1 MSKQV
6 IMNDKARAGLL
17 KGVNIAADAVKVTI
31 GPKGRNVVF
40 DKGFGGP
47 TITNDG
53 VTIAKEIL
61 LEDKI
66 ENMGAEIVKEVAS
79 KTNDTAG
86 DGTTTAVVLTQ
97 AIVDHGL
104 RSVALGV
111 NPLGI
116 KMGIDH
122 ATQEMVM
129 ALKKFAKPIKDKE
142 EITQVATISAESEEF
157 GKIIASAI
165 DKVGKDG
172 VVTVEEGQSFGV
184 ESEVVGGMQ
193 FDKGYLSPYMITDT
207 DRMEAV
213 YNDASILIT
222 DKKISSLKEILPLL
236 EKLAASGKKELVII
250 AEDVDGDALTTLIVN
265 KIRGAFHT
273 LAIKA
278 PEYGD
283 RRKETLRD
291 IAIITGGKVVSEEL
305 GLKLESMDVDVLG
318 RARKI
323 VSTKDNTIIVGGKGK
338 KTDVDSRI
346 EEIRNQISNT
356 DSDFDKEKLQSRL
369 AKLAGG
375 VAVIKV
381 GAATETEMK
390 YKKMKI
396 EDAVEATKAAI
407 AEGIVPGGGTA
418 LVKAALIVMKNFED
432 GKIKSPSKD
441 MQKEF
446 ETGFQIL
453 LRSAEEPLR
462 QIVQNAGKRE
472 GAVVVSEIR
481 QLLTDATHPNAGYN
495 ANSDKVIMD
504 MLKAGIIDPVKVTR
518 TALQNAASASSMIL
532 TTDVAIA
539 DVPNPPTGGLQ
550 MQAGMGGGMPG
561 MDY

>member
-6 IMNDKARAGLL
+6 IMNEMARAGLL
-17 KGVNIAADAVKVTI
+17 RGVNIAADAVKVTI
-31 GPKGRNVVF
+31 GPKGRNVVL

-53 VTIAKEIL
+53 VSIAKEIS

-97 AIVDHGL
+97 AIVNHGL
-104 RSVALGV
+104 RSVVLGI

-116 KMGIDH
+116 KMGIDR
-122 ATQEMVM
+122 ATQEVVS
-129 ALKKFAKPIKDKE
+129 ALKKFAKPIKAKE
-142 EITQVATISAESEEF
+142 EIAQVATISAESEEY
-157 GKIIASAI
+157 GKIIADAI

-184 ESEVVGGMQ
+184 ESEVVEGMQ
-193 FDKGYLSPYMITDT
+193 FDKGYISPYMITDA

-213 YNDASILIT
+213 YNDAFVLVT

-236 EKLAASGKKELVII
+236 EKLASSGKKELVII
-250 AEDVDGDALTTLIVN
+250 AEDIDGEALTTLIVN
-265 KIRGAFHT
+265 KIRGAFHA

-283 RRKETLRD
+283 RRKEVLQD
-291 IAIITGGKVVSEEL
+291 IAIVTGGKVISEEL
-305 GLKLESMDVDVLG
+305 GLKLESVDLNVLG

-323 VSTKDNTIIVGGKGK
+323 VSTKDDTIIVGGKGK
-338 KTDVDSRI
+338 KSEIDSRVS
-346 EEIRNQISNT
+346 EIRNQISKT
-356 DSDFDKEKLQSRL
+356 DSDFEKEKLQSRL

-407 AEGIVPGGGTA
+407 SEGIVPGGGTA
-418 LVKAALIVMKNFED
+418 LVKASAMVMKDFED

-472 GAVVVSEIR
+472 GGVVVAEIR
-481 QLLTDATHPNAGYN
+481 EMLTNGGSPNAGYDAN
-495 ANSDKVIMD
+495 ADKVVKD
-504 MLKAGIIDPVKVTR
+504 MLKEGIIDPVKVTR
-518 TALQNAASASSMIL
+518 TALQNSASASSMIL
-532 TTDVAIA
+532 TTDAAIA
-539 DVPNPPTGGLQ
+539 DAPKKEEMQ
-550 MQAGMGGGMPG
+550 MPGGMGGGMPG
-561 MDY
+561 MGDY